1 MGKEEILRDGGMKE
15 ITFLESLK
23 LLLRCNVMA
32 KRRDTGTEICD
43 KHLYEGLTTKD
54 T

>member
-1 MGKEEILRDGGMKE
+1 MKE
-15 ITFLESLK
+15 ITFLERLK
-23 LLLRCNVMA
+23 LLRCNVMA

-43 KHLYEGLTTKD
+43 KHLYEGLTSTD